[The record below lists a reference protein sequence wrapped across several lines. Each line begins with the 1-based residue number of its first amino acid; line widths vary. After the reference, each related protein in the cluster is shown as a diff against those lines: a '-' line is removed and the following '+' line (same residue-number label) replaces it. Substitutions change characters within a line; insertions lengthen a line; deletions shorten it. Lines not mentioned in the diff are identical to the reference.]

1 MDLAHFWRLFCV
13 VFLLLIFGDFRK
25 KSGITYF
32 SVVTLESKHTFHSC
46 GCIILS
52 VSVKLLNFVWWL
64 WQALQLVALSPMR
77 LSWCLQLP
85 CGCCQQLPPRVTCIR
100 ASLLPA
106 DTYLQTHLFGA
117 WSWDVGLFSE
127 KLKSGVLLQGSNFWQ
142 RGRQAAGSS
151 YARLM

>member
-1 MDLAHFWRLFCV
+1 MDLAHLTTLLCGF
-13 VFLLLIFGDFRK
+13 FLLLIFGDFRK
-25 KSGITYF
+25 KSQELLT
-32 SVVTLESKHTFHSC
+32 SLW
-46 GCIILS
+46 LLLR
-52 VSVKLLNFVWWL
+52 VSIPFTPVAVSFYQSLLNFVWWL

-85 CGCCQQLPPRVTCIR
+85 CGCCQQLPPCVTCIR

-142 RGRQAAGSS
+142 RGRQAAGST